1 MRSSRLQKNAQR
13 FRYLL
18 ARSSSIQKQAL
29 GRSQSWAVWRQIRNQ
44 GALGAKVFQE
54 APDGSRPAVCRPEPD
69 WSRNLI
75 LCQALPREAPMK
87 KSFLSGRS
95 ESQAL
100 KYKWLPYLSRV
111 IQNIH
116 LFIHLLVKLKV
127 DVHKVFS

>member
-1 MRSSRLQKNAQR
+1 
-13 FRYLL
+13 
-18 ARSSSIQKQAL
+18 
-29 GRSQSWAVWRQIRNQ
+29 
-44 GALGAKVFQE
+44 
-54 APDGSRPAVCRPEPD
+54 
-69 WSRNLI
+69 
-75 LCQALPREAPMK
+75 MK

-100 KYKWLPYLSRV
+100 KYKSLPYLSRV